1 MASRKGRPV
10 TIIKDHQV
18 IATCS
23 NLGDAMRLTQ
33 VCKKAIRNH
42 MKNGGAINGYRFLY
56 PDNIPNSEQQK
67 DANI

>member
-1 MASRKGRPV
+1 MSRKGRQV

-33 VCKKAIRNH
+33 VCKAAIRNR
-42 MKNGGAINGYRFLY
+42 MENGGTVNGYRFLN
-56 PDNIPNSEQQK
+56 PVSIPNSEQQK

>member
-1 MASRKGRPV
+1 MELEDMMASRKGRPV

-33 VCKKAIRNH
+33 VCKEAIRNR
-42 MKNGGAINGYRFLY
+42 MKNGGTVKGYRFLD
-56 PDNIPNSEQQK
+56 PDNIPNSEQ
-67 DANI
+67 

>member
-1 MASRKGRPV
+1 MPRKGRPV

-33 VCKKAIRNH
+33 VCKEAIRNR
-42 MKNGGAINGYRFLY
+42 MKNGGTVNGYRFLDPY
-56 PDNIPNSEQQK
+56 NIPNSEQQK